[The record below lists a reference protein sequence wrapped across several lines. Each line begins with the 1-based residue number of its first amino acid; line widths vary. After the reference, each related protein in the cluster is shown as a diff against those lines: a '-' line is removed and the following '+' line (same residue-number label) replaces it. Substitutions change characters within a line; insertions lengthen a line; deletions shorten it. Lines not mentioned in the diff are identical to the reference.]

1 VDKISLEGEETSVL
15 ESRGRH
21 GQEPRQMEEKPDW
34 IDMSFLPQVQ
44 THLFYPNRPIKHL
57 HLQGYMV

>member
-1 VDKISLEGEETSVL
+1 VDKISLGGEETSVL

-34 IDMSFLPQVQ
+34 IDVFSPSSAD
-44 THLFYPNRPIKHL
+44 TPILSK
-57 HLQGYMV
+57 